1 MGGMNTITNVVSDCM
16 NGNNK
21 QIGLNQYVR
30 VSVSEPYRI
39 QKQLLFI
46 SFIFIAFV
54 SDSEPVRI
62 Q

>member
-1 MGGMNTITNVVSDCM
+1 MGGMNTITNVVSGCM

-39 QKQLLFI
+39 QKQLLFLL
-46 SFIFIAFV
+46 FFIAFV